1 MMTLTVVKEMERKV
15 TKIGNSLGV
24 TIPQEVLEHLGI
36 SQGDVVHFA
45 IENGQVIIRKKANL
59 RLPKGID
66 EEFLE
71 QMNDMINEYDQ
82 TFKNLVDR

>member
-1 MMTLTVVKEMERKV
+1 MSQTVVREVERKV

-24 TIPQEVLEHLGI
+24 TLPQVVLEHLGLM
-36 SQGDVVHFA
+36 QGDEVRFDLS
-45 IENGQVIIRKKANL
+45 NGHVSIKKKPNL
-59 RLPKGID
+59 KLPKWID

-82 TFKNLVDR
+82 TFKGLKDR